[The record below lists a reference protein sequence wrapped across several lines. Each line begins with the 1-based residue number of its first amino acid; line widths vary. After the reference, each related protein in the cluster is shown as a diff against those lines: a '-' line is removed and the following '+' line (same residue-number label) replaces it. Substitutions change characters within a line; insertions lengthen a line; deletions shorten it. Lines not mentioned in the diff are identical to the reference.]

1 LATNKKTIIL
11 TKKTM
16 KPKNLCAIGL
26 IFFLISYV
34 MFSKI
39 LDFTF
44 AQKPVDFAHWFN
56 LIGAILL
63 LSFNNVFPKNKL
75 NAVASFLLA
84 IGVVAHIALCTIDFI
99 MWSFGNNDTAKT
111 ELSNHISNTPSIL
124 YPFIIIGPS
133 MLFVGLAIH
142 AATFIKT
149 HPISATMVIVG
160 APAIGLSF
168 FVLKNGTYMLLS
180 CLLFTIGLALL
191 LFRNEIG
198 NFQKNTQPNS
208 VDVPTL

>member
-1 LATNKKTIIL
+1 
-11 TKKTM
+11 M
-16 KPKNLCAIGL
+16 KPKNLCTIGL
-26 IFFLISYV
+26 IFFLISYL

-44 AQKPVDFAHWFN
+44 ALQPIDFAHWFN
-56 LIGAILL
+56 LIGAVLL
-63 LSFNNVFPKNKL
+63 LSFNSFFPKNKL
-75 NAVASFLLA
+75 NTVASFLLA
-84 IGVVAHIALCTIDFI
+84 IGVIAHIGLCTIDFI
-99 MWSFGNNDTAKT
+99 MWSFGNNDAAKA

-133 MLFVGLAIH
+133 MLFVGLAAH
-142 AATFIKT
+142 ASNFIKT
-149 HPISATMVIVG
+149 HPISAAMVIIG
-160 APAIGLSF
+160 APAIGISF

-180 CLLFTIGLALL
+180 CLVFTIGLALL